1 MAEETKQIKEPKEIF
16 LNEKQ
21 RDILEK
27 VKLGNNAF
35 ITGFAGSG
43 KSFLIDSITS
53 ALKQQGK
60 TVALTAMTGCAAL
73 LINGKTLHS
82 ELGIGLAKGEPKD
95 LYKRICRMEG
105 MLGHLLSLDVLIID
119 EVSMLSDIL
128 FDKISDLFK
137 LVKSSCNKVKCNVD
151 KPFGGKLQ
159 VILVGDMSQLK
170 PIEGDY
176 CFYSKDWDS
185 ACMNVCV
192 LTQNMRVD
200 NDTRFDTLLQKLRF
214 GVISD
219 LELIEKMKSNNFETN
234 PDLVS
239 VKPTKLFSKNKDVDS
254 INQYELGQLLK
265 NGRESISYKVHYTE
279 NPMKLKCSTKY
290 AQDAKIPEFLTLCI
304 GAQVMVTRNL
314 SFDEGIVNGTRGVIV
329 ALSKTSVIIQLV
341 NGSCF
346 TVSYFHVKPERA
358 DDEATKYLDFKYLPL
373 QLSWA
378 MSIHK
383 SQGATIDC
391 LEIDLGESIFTTGQ
405 AYVAISRA
413 RNSDSVKITQFDTRS
428 IKVSKAVV
436 EFYKKYR

>member
-1 MAEETKQIKEPKEIF
+1 MTEETKETKETK

-21 RDILEK
+21 HDILEK

-43 KSFLIDSITS
+43 KSYLIDSITS
-53 ALKQQGK
+53 ALKEQGK

-137 LVKSSCNKVKCNVD
+137 LIKKNKSD

-192 LTQNMRVD
+192 LTQNMRVN

-219 LELIEKMKSNNFETN
+219 LALIEKMKSNSFESN

-265 NGRESISYKVHYTE
+265 NGRESISYKVQYTE

-314 SFDEGIVNGTRGVIV
+314 SFDEGIVNGTRGVVV

-383 SQGATIDC
+383 SQGATLDC
-391 LEIDLGESIFTTGQ
+391 LEIDLGESIFTCGQ
-405 AYVAISRA
+405 AYVAI
-413 RNSDSVKITQFDTRS
+413 
-428 IKVSKAVV
+428 
-436 EFYKKYR
+436 